1 MLSRALAPSANVS
14 DIARRAGIPKG
25 TLFSWVEQAKVGS
38 MSSQSKKK
46 RGRPRKSSQRSPEEK
61 LRLLT
66 EAMLLIHRFLG
77 NSQGLLLRYALENAQ
92 IIEQSQNASAHRD
105 KAKWR

>member
-1 MLSRALAPSANVS
+1 MPNANVS
-14 DIARRAGIPKG
+14 EIARRAGIPKG

-46 RGRPRKSSQRSPEEK
+46 RGRPRKSSRRSPEEK

-66 EAMLLIHRFLG
+66 ETTGLSDDDVLASVIDGHDAIIVNDTRFP
-77 NSQGLLLRYALENAQ
+77 
-92 IIEQSQNASAHRD
+92 
-105 KAKWR
+105 